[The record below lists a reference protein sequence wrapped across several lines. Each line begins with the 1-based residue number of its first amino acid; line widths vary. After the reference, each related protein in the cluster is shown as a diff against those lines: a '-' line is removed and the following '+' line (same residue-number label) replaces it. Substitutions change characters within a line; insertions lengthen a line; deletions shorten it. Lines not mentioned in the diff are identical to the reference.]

1 MLRIKEFGNKV
12 YDKCYLW
19 TRDRGKRN
27 EKKYVLSI
35 AGNTLFTYNAI
46 LKNIIYSFLAS
57 GNNLI
62 VFFPLSN

>member
-27 EKKYVLSI
+27 EKNMY
-35 AGNTLFTYNAI
+35 FQ
-46 LKNIIYSFLAS
+46 
-57 GNNLI
+57 
-62 VFFPLSN
+62 